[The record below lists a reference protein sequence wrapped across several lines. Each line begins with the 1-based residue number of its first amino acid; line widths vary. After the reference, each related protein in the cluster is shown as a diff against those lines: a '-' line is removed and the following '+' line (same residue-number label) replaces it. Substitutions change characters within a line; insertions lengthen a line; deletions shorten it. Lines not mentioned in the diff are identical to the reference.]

1 MYRPSPH
8 FTAFLAVAL
17 IGVIALS
24 GCTAESQPPTDVL
37 TWVHPTQRED
47 GAALPLAEI
56 DATLINWGP
65 SGGPYTQGS
74 QTVNAPATTAS
85 VPRPNVA
92 GNRCYIAFTRDTTQR
107 ISAPTPQVCLAV
119 VAPPKAP
126 TGLTV
131 Q

>member
-1 MYRPSPH
+1 MSPN
-8 FTAFLAVAL
+8 FKLFLVAMVL
-17 IGVIALS
+17 LTGALLN
-24 GCTAESQPPTDVL
+24 GCDAGAQPPTDVL

-47 GAALPLAEI
+47 GTALALSEI

-92 GNRCYIAFTRDTTQR
+92 GNRCYIAFTRDTQAR
-107 ISAPTPQVCLAV
+107 ISAPTAQVCLAV
-119 VAPPKAP
+119 VAPPKSP
-126 TGLTV
+126 TGFTV